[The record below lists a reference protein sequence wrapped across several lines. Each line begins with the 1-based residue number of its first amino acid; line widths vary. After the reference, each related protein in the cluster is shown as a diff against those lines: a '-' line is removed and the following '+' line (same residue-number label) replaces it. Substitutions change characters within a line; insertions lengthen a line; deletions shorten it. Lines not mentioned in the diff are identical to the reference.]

1 MAEMGVNI
9 GGKMASLG
17 CSISQMLAAL
27 KKITKS

>member
-17 CSISQMLAAL
+17 CISQMLAAL